1 VGNRDPGLGPNP
13 AHEVDVGVVVDQRVL
28 RRFRRR
34 LVPGARL
41 AKVGETVPAPAP
53 ET

>member
-1 VGNRDPGLGPNP
+1 MGDRDPRLGPNP
-13 AHEVDVGVVVDQRVL
+13 AHEVDVGVVVDERVL
-28 RRFRRR
+28 RRFRRW